1 MRMLCATLAALACG
15 ALSAS
20 DAFNEDFEKGAGRWH
35 LPSAQWRVEY
45 GAGLDGSKGL
55 VLEYGKGDVP
65 QWIERNEM
73 FPVEPGEAYRIE
85 AWVNDSEFHAK
96 DRPISISFA
105 PYDAHGNYIKGAGTG
120 SKRVID
126 NIIRKDGFYRVEGT
140 TRPLPANA
148 AKARFYIWAKEG
160 SHGKVRF
167 DGFRAY
173 KVAVNPVEP
182 LVCSAYRDEAA
193 EGEVRFS
200 AGYAVNG
207 LKHDLAKVRAEV
219 RYRSPEGTKTLAATL
234 ADGVASAALPVA
246 AFALGTNEVRM
257 VLLEGGKVLGES
269 SCMFARV
276 ARLPERK
283 VWIDAHKRTVVD
295 GKPFFPLGMFW
306 GDITAADLAIY
317 TNGAPFNCL
326 MPYRRPDAAK
336 MDLCVAAGV
345 KVIFPIAGWYAD
357 FAGTNTQKAAEIDAK
372 YVRGTVEKLRSHP
385 AILAWYLADELI
397 VPYARQLEDRNRMC
411 REVDPDHPT
420 WICQNTTASVR
431 PFVNGY
437 DAIGMDTYPVGNPS
451 GRRDIAVAHGMAAEA
466 VRQMYGARAMWH
478 VPQSFDWSH
487 YAKNQYAAQAKGW
500 KPPPDMRM
508 PTVEE
513 MRSIAWQSVAAGA
526 NGLIFYSY
534 MDIMKRGRPEDV
546 QRKQWSDT
554 CAVARE
560 VKEREAVLLSEPGPV
575 PADVPEGV
583 VCRTWKTADGK
594 VHLLAC
600 NTTHA
605 AVRGSVR
612 VGGARYGI
620 DLPPIGVKMQELQSP
635 PSTVNAPSGA
645 AECVS
650 GIYPHLAMFNVEG
663 ELGR

>member
-1 MRMLCATLAALACG
+1 MNKVVFASAIAVTVAAFA
-15 ALSAS
+15 A
-20 DAFNEDFEKGAGRWH
+20 DVFTEDFEKGADRWH
-35 LPSAQWRVEY
+35 LPSAQWRVED
-45 GAGLDGSKGL
+45 GAGLDGTKGL

-105 PYDAHGNYIKGAGTG
+105 PYDAHDNYIKGAGTA

-148 AKARFYIWAKEG
+148 TKARFYIWAKEG
-160 SHGKVRF
+160 SHGRVRF

-193 EGEVRFS
+193 EGVVRFS

-219 RYRSPEGTKTLAATL
+219 RYRSPEGERTREASLF
-234 ADGVASAALPVA
+234 DGVAAVTLPVT
-246 AFALGTNEVRM
+246 AFALGTNEVQM
-257 VLLEGGKVLGES
+257 VLLEEGKVLGES
-269 SCMFARV
+269 SCLFSRV

-420 WICQNTTASVR
+420 WICQNTAASVR

-508 PTVEE
+508 PTREE
-513 MRSIAWQSVAAGA
+513 MRSMAWQAIAGGA
-526 NGLIFYSY
+526 NGLVFYSY
-534 MDIMKRGRPEDV
+534 FDIMKRDRPKDV
-546 QRKQWSDT
+546 QDAQWADVV
-554 CAVARE
+554 AVARGIKAHE
-560 VKEREAVLLSEPGPV
+560 TILLAVSGPDV
-575 PADVPEGV
+575 ENVPEGA
-583 VCRTWKTADGK
+583 VCRTWRTSDGK
-594 VHLLAC
+594 VHYIVC
-600 NTTHA
+600 NTE
-605 AVRGSVR
+605 RKPLKSSIR
-612 VGGARYGI
+612 IGGKSQDI
-620 DLPPIGVKMQELQSP
+620 DLPPIGVLIQ
-635 PSTVNAPSGA
+635 
-645 AECVS
+645 
-650 GIYPHLAMFNVEG
+650 
-663 ELGR
+663 

>member
-1 MRMLCATLAALACG
+1 MLAALARG
-15 ALSAS
+15 AVCAA
-20 DAFNEDFEKGAGRWH
+20 DTFIADFENGAERWH
-35 LPSAQWRVEY
+35 LPSAQWRVED
-45 GAGLDGSKGL
+45 GAGLDGTKGL
-55 VLEYGKGDVP
+55 VLEYGKGDLP

-105 PYDAHGNYIKGAGTG
+105 PYDAHDNYIKGAGTG

-140 TRPLPANA
+140 SRPLPANA
-148 AKARFYIWAKEG
+148 TKARFYIWAKEG

-200 AGYAVNG
+200 AGYAVNE
-207 LKHDLAKVRAEV
+207 LKHDLSKVRAEV
-219 RYRSPEGTKTLAATL
+219 RYRSPEGERTIEASLF
-234 ADGVASAALPVA
+234 DGVAAVTLPVT
-246 AFALGTNEVRM
+246 AFAPGTNEVRL

-276 ARLPERK
+276 ARLPARK
-283 VWIDAHKRTVVD
+283 VWIDARKRTVVD

-326 MPYRRPDAAK
+326 MPYRRPDVAK

-357 FAGTNTQKAAEIDAK
+357 FAGTNKQKAAKIDAK

-508 PTVEE
+508 PTREE
-513 MRSIAWQSVAAGA
+513 MRSMAWQAIAGGA

-534 MDIMKRGRPEDV
+534 FDIIKRNRPKKV
-546 QRKQWSDT
+546 QDAQWADI

-560 VKEREAVLLSEPGPV
+560 IKAHEATLLSEPGPPV
-575 PADVPEGV
+575 GNVPEGV
-583 VCRTWKTADGK
+583 VCRTWRTADGK
-594 VHLLAC
+594 VRLLAV
-600 NTTHA
+600 NTGYA
-605 AVRGSVR
+605 PVAGR
-612 VGGARYGI
+612 VALEG
-620 DLPPIGVKMQELQSP
+620 LPPMAVSLGGLGVSFLP
-635 PSTVNAPSGA
+635 AG
-645 AECVS
+645 
-650 GIYPHLAMFNVEG
+650 L
-663 ELGR
+663 

>member
-1 MRMLCATLAALACG
+1 MKTLLVSFEALLLAAPCA
-15 ALSAS
+15 SAADVFS
-20 DAFNEDFEKGAGRWH
+20 EDFEHGAGRWH
-35 LPSAQWRVEY
+35 LPSKQWSVVDGE
-45 GAGLDGSKGL
+45 GLDGSRAL
-55 VLEYGKGDVP
+55 ALEYAKDELPV
-65 QWIERNEM
+65 WIEENEM
-73 FPVEPGEAYRIE
+73 FRVEPGEAYRIE
-85 AWVNDSEFHAK
+85 AWVNDSAFQAK
-96 DRPISISFA
+96 DRPVSISFA
-105 PYDAHGNYIKGAGTG
+105 VYDEKNRYIKGAGAG

-126 NIIRKDGFYRVEGT
+126 NIVRKDGFYRVEGT

-148 AKARFYIWAKEG
+148 YKARFYIWAKEESYG
-160 SHGKVRF
+160 RVRF

-173 KVAVNPVEP
+173 KVAVNPVDQ

-200 AGYAVNG
+200 AGYAVNE
-207 LKHDLAKVRAEV
+207 LKHDIKQVHAEL
-219 RYRSPEGTKTLAATL
+219 RYVSPDGENTSTATL
-234 ADGVASAALPVA
+234 ADGVASAALPVT

-276 ARLPERK
+276 ARLPKRK
-283 VWIDAHKRTVVD
+283 VWIDTHKRTVVD
-295 GKPFFPLGMFW
+295 GKLFFPLGMFW
-306 GDITAADLAIY
+306 SDITAADLAIY

-336 MDLCVAAGV
+336 MDLCAAAGV

-411 REVDPDHPT
+411 REVDPDHLT
-420 WICQNTTASVR
+420 WICQNTTGSVR

-451 GRRDIAVAHGMAAEA
+451 GRRDIAIAHGMAAEA

-478 VPQSFDWSH
+478 VPQSFDWSY

-513 MRSIAWQSVAAGA
+513 MRSIAWQSIAAGA

-534 MDIMKRGRPEDV
+534 MDIMKRNRPEDV
-546 QRKQWSDT
+546 QRKQWFDT

-560 VKEREAVLLSEPGPV
+560 IKDKEAVLLSEPGPAV
-575 PADVPEGV
+575 EDVPEGI

-594 VHLLAC
+594 AHLLAC
-600 NTTHA
+600 NTTRA
-605 AVRGSVR
+605 AVNGSVR
-612 VGGARYGI
+612 VGGRVQHI
-620 DLPPIGVKMQELQSP
+620 DLPPIGVMMREL
-635 PSTVNAPSGA
+635 
-645 AECVS
+645 
-650 GIYPHLAMFNVEG
+650 
-663 ELGR
+663 

>member
-1 MRMLCATLAALACG
+1 MRMAGFAALSALACG
-15 ALSAS
+15 AVCAA
-20 DAFNEDFEKGAGRWH
+20 DTFNDDFENGAERWN
-35 LPSAQWRVEY
+35 LPSAQWRVED
-45 GAGLDGSKGL
+45 GAGLDGTKGL
-55 VLEYGKGDVP
+55 VLEYGKGELP

-73 FPVEPGEAYRIE
+73 MPVEPGEAYRIE

-105 PYDAHGNYIKGAGTG
+105 PYDARNNNLKGAGTG
-120 SKRVID
+120 SKRVTD

-182 LVCSAYRDEAA
+182 LVCSAYREEAA

-219 RYRSPEGTKTLAATL
+219 RYLSPEGERTMEASLL
-234 ADGVASAALPVA
+234 DGVASVTLPVTS
-246 AFALGTNEVRM
+246 FAPGTNKVRM
-257 VLLEGGKVLGES
+257 VLLEGGKALGES

-276 ARLPERK
+276 SRLPERK
-283 VWIDAHKRTVVD
+283 VWFDRFKRTIVN

-306 GDITAADLAIY
+306 GDITAADLSIY

-326 MPYRRPDAAK
+326 MPYRRPDVAK
-336 MDLCVAAGV
+336 MDICAAAGV

-397 VPYARQLEDRNRMC
+397 VPYAQQLEDRNRMC
-411 REVDPDHPT
+411 REVDPNHPT

-437 DAIGMDTYPVGNPS
+437 DAVGMDPYPIGNPS
-451 GRRDIAVAHGMAAEA
+451 GRRDIAVAHNWAAA
-466 VRQMYGARAMWH
+466 ALRQMYGARAMWQ

-487 YAKNQYAAQAKGW
+487 YAKAQYAAQAKGW

-508 PTVEE
+508 PTREE
-513 MRSIAWQSVAAGA
+513 MRSMAWQAIAGGA

-534 MDIMKRGRPEDV
+534 MDIMKRNRPKDIQDAQWADV
-546 QRKQWSDT
+546 

-560 VKEREAVLLSEPGPV
+560 VKDKETLLLAEPGQTAESSDSRIAV
-575 PADVPEGV
+575 
-583 VCRTWKTADGK
+583 RTWRLDGDIRI
-594 VHLLAC
+594 LAVNC
-600 NTTHA
+600 TREPVSASIRLGCGN
-605 AVRGSVR
+605 AVSVSLQ
-612 VGGARYGI
+612 G
-620 DLPPIGVKMQELQSP
+620 LGVEFLRF
-635 PSTVNAPSGA
+635 AP
-645 AECVS
+645 
-650 GIYPHLAMFNVEG
+650 
-663 ELGR
+663 